1 MPIIE
6 LPNGQRI
13 DTEGL
18 DASQVTSTLTALQK
32 QQPSLFQDV
41 SPSLDLTT
49 ASKEE
54 ILEYKRQRDRLS
66 VDPVSGEQLDT
77 TDSLKDPDVDY
88 TSGLQDFRIR
98 AGFSNKEKDSEKAA
112 YLADQVGK
120 DGFRQDKGGRFI
132 ITKAGRKKLG
142 MPDGSEF
149 AVDEEGFSLKY
160 DTADFLGETGVPLTV
175 GIGASIAASGV
186 GFLPGVAIVGGATA
200 VGKLLDEAFE
210 ASQGYQRQ
218 TAGEIAKDAAWEGV
232 FGATGEGVGRGL
244 SRLFGRLF
252 KGSGSKTAEDA
263 KEIGREMRRLSL
275 QPTVEGGAPGA
286 FGILTRLQAVYE
298 GISPNKKAAEQNVK
312 VILEQLKGLRG
323 FNVGDDAIEELG
335 KTIQDD
341 ITKLYSSYDDALA
354 EANKAL
360 DTEIERKI
368 AQIMEPLKR
377 GDEVGKDA
385 VEGITQAKNIFND
398 NVDFLYKKVD
408 QALGKNNQII
418 PLGKFQEEVTKGID
432 RSVRG
437 VKAELGQGTSV
448 GKILQK
454 VRERA
459 KTRLRANGLK
469 LSEDNIRRAMR
480 GTPEEATILRNV
492 MSELEY
498 SGNKTFGTIKNSL
511 DESFMDAE
519 DLLNIRVSGAE
530 KAIDEIDGLTGQMT
544 NVFQSDFGAGPVS
557 IKRLKEGLTLL
568 RRTKQYYAK
577 GYKRLNDPVYQS
589 LVKAT
594 KDGRIQL
601 DPVAIV
607 NRVVKNNQPKLLE
620 RILRSR
626 RGVAL
631 GFRNIEEKP
640 IRFGE
645 KDISIRQAEEILR
658 KGDLSDP
665 RSLQRRVNVA
675 KEARGKI
682 EDEVAAGGVQG
693 ENLRQALAGAF
704 LRDAIEKSSV
714 GDVLDGKKLAGFID
728 DLGTTKDVLFK
739 SRLPRVQGELDDLN
753 ELTSV
758 LRANATKLDNSVIE
772 QLSTRPL
779 ADALKGAKEASLRVD
794 AINKQT
800 YLKSLRDKDAS
811 KIVDTIFTKN
821 NPQMIKAFMNN
832 TIEARVPGQTDR
844 IRVTPFEAN
853 EHVALVN
860 NVRDAAMGRILKSIG
875 DVNSPMFADDFLSG
889 RLGSKFKTSLE
900 GYGRDS
906 LNAMFGRTE
915 TDRLF
920 KLSEVMIRSSDKPL
934 AGKGGLAAPS
944 IALGLS
950 IFGLMTAPLQTIGAL
965 AFYSGMSKLLRTG
978 PVLDIMLA
986 SRKPGADQLGQ
997 VLQSV
1002 QTINAQVQTQ
1012 AITSDEGPF
1021 KLSPEAQR
1029 SVASAIPNVA
1039 PAFGGTSAA
1048 NIDPTNPIV
1057 TPDPATQAV
1066 AQALSQ
1072 RPPS

>member
-18 DASQVTSTLTALQK
+18 DASQVTSALTALQK
-32 QQPSLFQDV
+32 QQPSLFQEV
-41 SPSLDLTT
+41 GPSLDLTT

-54 ILEYKRQRDRLS
+54 ILEYKRQRDRLN
-66 VDPVSGEQLDT
+66 VDPVIGEQLDT

-88 TSGLQDFRIR
+88 TSGLQYFRIR
-98 AGFSNKEKDSEKAA
+98 AGFANKEKDSEKAA
-112 YLADQVGK
+112 YLTDQVGR

-132 ITKAGRKKLG
+132 ITKKGREKLG
-142 MPDGSEF
+142 MPDGPEF
-149 AVDEEGFSLKY
+149 AVDEEGASRY
-160 DTADFLGETGVPLTV
+160 DIADFVGEAGVPLTV

-263 KEIGREMRRLSL
+263 KEIGREMRRLGFA
-275 QPTVEGGAPGA
+275 PTVEGGAPGA

-298 GISPNKKAAEQNVK
+298 GISPNKKAAERNVNA
-312 VILEQLKGLRG
+312 LLQQLRGLRG
-323 FNVGDDAIEELG
+323 FDEDTVEELG
-335 KTIQDD
+335 KVIQDD
-341 ITKLYSSYDDALA
+341 ITKLYSSYDDAFA
-354 EANKAL
+354 AANREL
-360 DTEIERKI
+360 DTEIERRI

-377 GDEVGKDA
+377 GDEVGQDA
-385 VEGITQAKNIFND
+385 VEGITQAKNIFNK

-408 QALGKNNQII
+408 DALGKDNQII
-418 PLGKFQEEVTKGID
+418 PLGKVQEEIEKGLQQATKGV
-432 RSVRG
+432 RS
-437 VKAELGQGTSV
+437 EF
-448 GKILQK
+448 GKGSAVEDILKK
-454 VRERA
+454 VRARA
-459 KTRLRANGLK
+459 RRRLQANGVRVT
-469 LSEDNIRRAMR
+469 EENIRRAMR
-480 GTPEEATILRNV
+480 ATTQEATMLRNI
-492 MSELEY
+492 MSELEFT
-498 SGNKTFGTIKNSL
+498 GNKTFGVIKGAL

-519 DLLNIRVSGAE
+519 DLLNVRISVAE
-530 KAIDEIDGLTGQMT
+530 GTLDDIDGLPGQMT
-544 NVFQSDFGAGPVS
+544 NLFQGDFGGGSVS

-594 KDGRIQL
+594 SEGRIQL
-601 DPVAIV
+601 DPVAILG
-607 NRVVKNNQPKLLE
+607 RVVKNNQPKLLE

-626 RGVAL
+626 RGVSL
-631 GFRNIEEKP
+631 KFERLDETP
-640 IRFGE
+640 TTVRFGE
-645 KDISIRQAEEILR
+645 KDITLREAEEMLR
-658 KGDLSDP
+658 RGDLSDP
-665 RSLQRRVNVA
+665 RSLQRRVNEA
-675 KEARGKI
+675 KAAKAREVDEA
-682 EDEVAAGGVQG
+682 AMGGVQG
-693 ENLRQALAGAF
+693 ENLRQALASAF

-714 GDVLDGKKLAGFID
+714 KGVLDGKKLAGLID
-728 DLGTTKDVLFK
+728 ELGTTKDVLFK

-758 LRANATKLDNSVIE
+758 LRQNATQLDDSVIE

-779 ADALKGAKEASLRVD
+779 AEALKAAKEASLRVD
-794 AINKQT
+794 ALNKQT

-920 KLSEVMIRSSDKPL
+920 KLSEVMIRASDKPL

-950 IFGLMTAPLQTIGAL
+950 IFGLMTAPLQTLGAL

-1057 TPDPATQAV
+1057 NPDPATQAL

>member
-54 ILEYKRQRDRLS
+54 ILEYKRQRDRLN

-98 AGFSNKEKDSEKAA
+98 AGFANKEKDSEKAA
-112 YLADQVGK
+112 YLTDQVGK
-120 DGFRQDKGGRFI
+120 DGFRQDKGKRFI
-132 ITKAGRKKLG
+132 ITKEGRKKLG
-142 MPDGSEF
+142 MPDGPEF
-149 AVDEEGFSLKY
+149 AVDEEGVSRY
-160 DTADFLGETGVPLTV
+160 DIADFVGEAGVPLTV

-263 KEIGREMRRLSL
+263 KEIGREMRRLGFA
-275 QPTVEGGAPGA
+275 PTVEGGAPGA

-298 GISPNKKAAEQNVK
+298 GISPNKKAAERNVNA
-312 VILEQLKGLRG
+312 LLQQLKGLRG
-323 FNVGDDAIEELG
+323 FDEDAVEELG
-335 KTIQDD
+335 KVIQDD
-341 ITKLYSSYDDALA
+341 ITKLYSSYDDAFA
-354 EANKAL
+354 AANREL
-360 DTEIERKI
+360 DTEIERRI

-377 GDEVGKDA
+377 GDEVGQDA
-385 VEGITQAKNIFND
+385 VEGITQAKNIFNK

-408 QALGKNNQII
+408 DALGKDNQII
-418 PLGKFQEEVTKGID
+418 PLGKVQEEIEKGLQQATKGV
-432 RSVRG
+432 RS
-437 VKAELGQGTSV
+437 EF
-448 GKILQK
+448 GKGSAVEDILKK
-454 VRERA
+454 VRARA
-459 KTRLRANGLK
+459 RRRLQANGVRVT
-469 LSEDNIRRAMR
+469 EENIRRAMR
-480 GTPEEATILRNV
+480 ATTQEATMLRNI
-492 MSELEY
+492 MSELEFT
-498 SGNKTFGTIKNSL
+498 GNKTFGVIKGAL

-519 DLLNIRVSGAE
+519 DLLNVRISVAE
-530 KAIDEIDGLTGQMT
+530 KTLDDIDGLPGQMT
-544 NVFQSDFGAGPVS
+544 NLFQGDFGGGSVS
-557 IKRLKEGLTLL
+557 TKRLKEGLTLL

-594 KDGRIQL
+594 SEGRIQL
-601 DPVAIV
+601 DPVAILG
-607 NRVVKNNQPKLLE
+607 RVVKNNQPKLLE

-626 RGVAL
+626 RGVSL
-631 GFRNIEEKP
+631 KFERLDETP
-640 IRFGE
+640 TTVRFGE
-645 KDISIRQAEEILR
+645 KDITLREAEEMLR
-658 KGDLSDP
+658 RGDLSDP
-665 RSLQRRVNVA
+665 RSLQRRVNEA
-675 KEARGKI
+675 KAAKAREVDEA
-682 EDEVAAGGVQG
+682 AMGGVQG
-693 ENLRQALAGAF
+693 ENLRQALASAF

-714 GDVLDGKKLAGFID
+714 KGVLDGKKLAGFID
-728 DLGTTKDVLFK
+728 ELGTTKDVLFK

-758 LRANATKLDNSVIE
+758 LRQNATQLDDSVIE

-779 ADALKGAKEASLRVD
+779 AEALKAAKEASLRVD
-794 AINKQT
+794 ALNKQT

-920 KLSEVMIRSSDKPL
+920 KLSEVMIRASDKPL

-1048 NIDPTNPIV
+1048 NVDPTNPIV
-1057 TPDPATQAV
+1057 NPDPATQAL
-1066 AQALSQ
+1066 AQALNQ